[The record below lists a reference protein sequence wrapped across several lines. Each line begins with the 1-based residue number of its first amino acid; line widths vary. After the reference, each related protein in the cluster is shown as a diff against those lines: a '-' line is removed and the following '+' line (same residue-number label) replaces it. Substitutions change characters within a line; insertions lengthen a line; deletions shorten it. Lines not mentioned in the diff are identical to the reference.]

1 MPLHRLFPALALVT
15 GGFLAVAPAATVTVT
30 MPVDEVRA
38 GMRGVG
44 VTVFEGAERSEFTAE
59 VIGVL
64 ENAFG
69 PRRNLILARL
79 DGGPLAAS
87 GVIRGMSGSPVRID
101 GRLVGAVSYSLGAFS
116 KAAIA
121 GITPIGEM
129 LRDDARA
136 PVRAA
141 PAAPDL
147 ALPLAADT
155 LTSLLPTRLAGPE
168 PFAARPRDV
177 AALGLPEEV
186 VEASGGVRLRPI
198 ATPLAMSGF
207 TPAAFDRIA
216 PLFRSA
222 GMAAVVGG
230 TAAGR
235 AAVQARA
242 SLQAGDAVGVSLMEG
257 DLSMAGT
264 GTVTLVENGRVHA
277 FGHPF
282 YNLGASRFPMTRA
295 WVHTVLPSQAVSSRI
310 ATVGETLG
318 TIDQDRSSGIA
329 GSLGPGPRLVPIRV
343 TLDAPER
350 GRTETFDFRV
360 VDDALFTP
368 LLAYNAVLNTLFS
381 HNRQLGAATYAVR
394 GEVTL
399 AGHPPVRFAETFAG
413 AAATVLASVYVGGP
427 LTALIDNGLEP
438 VTVEGVDVS
447 VTAWDG
453 ARTAVLERIWMDDP
467 RPRPGRTVPLR
478 LAVRTRGG
486 ETVTRTVP
494 VDLPSSARGRLQVL
508 VADGATLAQQER
520 RQAGRA
526 ARPAN
531 LAHLLHALNTARRND
546 RFYVQLRR
554 GAAGAVVNG
563 RRMPALPASVLDV
576 IEADRYGRGLTRMST
591 AAVREWEV
599 PLDHVVSGARVLNL
613 DLGPPAP

>member
-1 MPLHRLFPALALVT
+1 MPLHRPFLSLALVT
-15 GGFLAVAPAATVTVT
+15 GGFLAAAPAATVT

-38 GMRGVG
+38 GMRGTG
-44 VTVFEGAERSEFTAE
+44 VTVFEGVERSEFTAE

-69 PRRNLILARL
+69 PRRNLIVARL

-87 GVIRGMSGSPVRID
+87 GVIQGMSGSPVRID

-116 KAAIA
+116 KVAIA

-136 PVRAA
+136 PARAARAA
-141 PAAPDL
+141 PEL
-147 ALPLAADT
+147 VLPLAADT
-155 LTSLLPTRLAGPE
+155 LTSLLPTRLEGPE
-168 PFAARPRDV
+168 PFAAHPRDA
-177 AALGLPEEV
+177 AALGLP
-186 VEASGGVRLRPI
+186 ADAGGGVRLRPI

-207 TPAAFDRIA
+207 TPAAFDHVA

-230 TAAGR
+230 TAPGR
-235 AAVQARA
+235 ATAQSRA
-242 SLQAGDAVGVSLMEG
+242 PLQAGDAVGVSLMEG

-295 WVHTVLPSQAVSSRI
+295 WVHTVLPSRAVSSRI

-453 ARTAVLERIWMDDP
+453 ARTAVLERIWLDDP

-478 LAVRTRGG
+478 LAVRTREG
-486 ETVTRTVP
+486 EVITRTVP

-531 LAHLLHALNTARRND
+531 LAHLLDALNTARRND

-563 RRMPALPASVLDV
+563 RRLPALPASVLDV
-576 IEADRYGRGLTRMST
+576 LGADRYGRGLTRLST

-599 PLDHVVSGARVLNL
+599 PLDHVVSGARVLTL

>member
-1 MPLHRLFPALALVT
+1 MPLPRLVPALALAV
-15 GGFLAVAPAATVTVT
+15 GGFLAVLPAATLT

-38 GMRGVG
+38 GMQGTG
-44 VTVFEGAERSEFTAE
+44 VTVFDGAERSEFTAD

-64 ENAFG
+64 ENSFG
-69 PRRNLILARL
+69 PRRHLILARL
-79 DGGPLAAS
+79 DGGPLAES
-87 GVIRGMSGSPVRID
+87 GVIQGMSGSPVYID

-116 KAAIA
+116 KAPIA
-121 GITPIGEM
+121 GITPIDEM
-129 LRDDARA
+129 LRDTDRA

-141 PAAPDL
+141 RAAPDL
-147 ALPLAADT
+147 ALPLSADT
-155 LTSLLPTRLAGPE
+155 LTALLPARLDGPE
-168 PFAARPRDV
+168 PFAAQPGDID
-177 AALGLPEEV
+177 ALGLAAGAGVAGE
-186 VEASGGVRLRPI
+186 VRLRPI
-198 ATPLAMSGF
+198 ATPLGMTGF

-230 TAAGR
+230 ATRGGAA
-235 AAVQARA
+235 AQQAGA
-242 SLQAGDAVGVSLMEG
+242 PLQPGDAVGVSLMQG

-264 GTVTLVENGRVHA
+264 GTVTLVENGRVYA

-295 WVHTVLPSQAVSSRI
+295 WVHTVLPSQAISSRI
-310 ATVGETLG
+310 ASVGETLG
-318 TIDQDRSSGIA
+318 TIDQDRASGIS
-329 GSLGPGPRLVPIRV
+329 GSLGRGPRLVPVRV
-343 TLDAPER
+343 ALDAPER
-350 GRTETFDFRV
+350 QRKETFDFRV
-360 VDDALFTP
+360 VDDPLFTP

-413 AAATVLASVYVGGP
+413 PAATVLASVYVGGP
-427 LTALIDNGLEP
+427 LTALIDNGLEE
-438 VTVEGVDVS
+438 VTVERVDVS
-447 VTAWDG
+447 VTAWDE
-453 ARTAVLERIWMDDP
+453 ARTAVLERIWLDDP
-467 RPRPGRTVPLR
+467 RPRPGRTAPLR
-478 LAVRTRGG
+478 LAVRTRDG
-486 ETVTRTVP
+486 ETVVRTVM

-520 RQAGRA
+520 RQAGQA

-531 LAHLLHALNTARRND
+531 LGQLIDALNTARRND

-554 GAAGAVVNG
+554 GDAGAVVNG
-563 RRMPALPASVLDV
+563 RRLPALPSSVLDV
-576 IEADRYGRGLTRMST
+576 LSADRYGAALTRLST

-599 PLDHVVSGARVLNL
+599 PLDHVVSGARVLTL
-613 DLGPPAP
+613 DLGTQQPG